1 MLEKVYEL
9 LEQQLGV
16 SADELTPDCHIQND
30 LGADSLDVM
39 EIVSALEDE
48 FDIEVSDEEVESL
61 TTPALIAAYLEGK
74 R

>member
-9 LEQQLGV
+9 LAQQLSV
-16 SADELTPDCHIQND
+16 EVENITPDSDIQSD

-48 FDIEVSDEEVESL
+48 FNVEVADDEVESL
-61 TTPALIAAYLEGK
+61 TTPAKIVAYLEAK
-74 R
+74 

>member
-9 LEQQLGV
+9 LSQQLSV
-16 SADELTPDCHIQND
+16 EVENITPNSDIQND

-48 FDIEVSDEEVESL
+48 FDVEVADDEVESL
-61 TTPALIAAYLEGK
+61 TTPAKIVAYLEAK
-74 R
+74 